1 MNWEAAGAI
10 GEIVG
15 ALAVFATLAYLA
27 IQIRQNTGAVRAAA
41 LDSSIQ
47 AASLIRSDMFKSEE
61 LSEIFLL
68 GSKNPKE
75 LNEVQ
80 TLRFRNMVTNIFWAL
95 WNLYSQSK
103 YADLSHDVWE
113 SQKHVVIRI
122 LNTPGGVWYWEIHG
136 REFEPEFVQM
146 INQIVK
152 DASK

>member
-47 AASLIRSDMFKSEE
+47 AASLIRSDLFKSEE
-61 LSEIFLL
+61 LSEIFLM
-68 GSKNPKE
+68 GGKNPE
-75 LNEVQ
+75 DLNENQ
-80 TLRFRNMVTNIFWAL
+80 AMRYRHIITNMLWAL

-103 YADLSHDVWE
+103 YADLSSSAWE
-113 SQKHVVIRI
+113 SQKHTVVR
-122 LNTPGGVWYWEIHG
+122 LLSTPGGALYWRNHAQ
-136 REFEPEFVQM
+136 EFEDEFVKV
-146 INQIVK
+146 INQIIETGQM
-152 DASK
+152 